1 MNARS
6 VQAAAGGFLLFLAA
20 HAGAQTGAL
29 TPEEEKRSDMRIP
42 ELDRSALEPE
52 KRTPSEVLE
61 GERNP
66 FGLMAAPKVE
76 EKQEVKIEVETEEM
90 KIRRVLANMRVTG
103 LSGQPGSYR
112 VLLGTIQ
119 LAKGDIVPRL
129 FADQG
134 EVVQVQDITDR
145 QLVLSFVERKQQ
157 SDMPPRMIGLP
168 VDLDPRVRSVL
179 PGDLFTNVVKFDSK
193 GAQAMDA
200 LKTDSVDSMVKA
212 FETNQLTEALTERRR
227 QFLGESYPPPKN
239 EPLPAEP
246 AE

>member
-1 MNARS
+1 MRA
-6 VQAAAGGFLLFLAA
+6 QAVLAA
-20 HAGAQTGAL
+20 IASCLILSVWSALAQTKTL
-29 TPEEEKRSDMRIP
+29 TPEEEKRADMRIP

-52 KRTPSEVLE
+52 KRNPTGVNE

-66 FGLMAAPKVE
+66 FGLMAAPKTE
-76 EKQEVKIEVETEEM
+76 EKPEVKIEVETEEM

-103 LSGQPGSYR
+103 ISGQPGSYR

-157 SDMPPRMIGLP
+157 NDMPPRMIGLP
-168 VDLDPRVRSVL
+168 VDLQPSVRSVL
-179 PGDLFTNVVKFDSK
+179 PGDLFTNVVKFDEK
-193 GAQAMDA
+193 GAQAMDP

-212 FETNQLTEALTERRR
+212 FETNQLTEALIEHRR
-227 QFLGESYPPPKN
+227 QFLGESYSPPKD
-239 EPLPAEP
+239 EPLPEEASK
-246 AE
+246 